1 MIIRNIINY
10 EFQLARGK
18 VEKSN
23 ANATV
28 EKLESDLS
36 EMKALFNNEMSMRV
50 SKQEQLE
57 SELKGLQHELLEK
70 EELLR
75 TSVSM
80 EDMKKVQHENE
91 KMNSIKKSLDQK
103 INDLE
108 ESLGKAEENIKNQEE
123 KYHKNIQVSY
133 YS

>member
-1 MIIRNIINY
+1 
-10 EFQLARGK
+10 
-18 VEKSN
+18 
-23 ANATV
+23 
-28 EKLESDLS
+28 
-36 EMKALFNNEMSMRV
+36 MKALFNNEMSMRV

-57 SELKGLQHELLEK
+57 SELKVLQHELLEK

-108 ESLGKAEENIKNQEE
+108 ESLVKAEENVKNQEE

>member
-1 MIIRNIINY
+1 
-10 EFQLARGK
+10 
-18 VEKSN
+18 
-23 ANATV
+23 
-28 EKLESDLS
+28 
-36 EMKALFNNEMSMRV
+36 MKALFNNEMSMRV

-80 EDMKKVQHENE
+80 EDMKKVQNENE

-108 ESLGKAEENIKNQEE
+108 EFLGKAEENIKNQEE
-123 KYHKNIQVSY
+123 KYHKNIQVSSY

>member
-1 MIIRNIINY
+1 
-10 EFQLARGK
+10 
-18 VEKSN
+18 
-23 ANATV
+23 
-28 EKLESDLS
+28 
-36 EMKALFNNEMSMRV
+36 MKALFNNEMSMRV

-57 SELKGLQHELLEK
+57 IELKGLQHELLEK

-108 ESLGKAEENIKNQEE
+108 ESLGKAEENVKNQEE

>member
-1 MIIRNIINY
+1 
-10 EFQLARGK
+10 
-18 VEKSN
+18 
-23 ANATV
+23 
-28 EKLESDLS
+28 
-36 EMKALFNNEMSMRV
+36 MKALFNNEMSMRV

-123 KYHKNIQVSY
+123 KYHKNIQVSSY

>member
-1 MIIRNIINY
+1 
-10 EFQLARGK
+10 
-18 VEKSN
+18 
-23 ANATV
+23 
-28 EKLESDLS
+28 
-36 EMKALFNNEMSMRV
+36 MKAYFNNEMSMRV

-80 EDMKKVQHENE
+80 EDMKKVRNENE

-103 INDLE
+103 IYDLE
-108 ESLGKAEENIKNQEE
+108 ESLGKAEENVKNEEE

>member
-1 MIIRNIINY
+1 
-10 EFQLARGK
+10 
-18 VEKSN
+18 
-23 ANATV
+23 
-28 EKLESDLS
+28 
-36 EMKALFNNEMSMRV
+36 MKALFNNEMSMRV

-80 EDMKKVQHENE
+80 EDMKKVQNENE

-108 ESLGKAEENIKNQEE
+108 ESLGKAEENVKNQEE

>member
-1 MIIRNIINY
+1 
-10 EFQLARGK
+10 
-18 VEKSN
+18 
-23 ANATV
+23 
-28 EKLESDLS
+28 
-36 EMKALFNNEMSMRV
+36 MKALFNNEMSMRV

-108 ESLGKAEENIKNQEE
+108 ESLGKAEENVKNQEE
-123 KYHKNIQVSY
+123 KYHKNIQVSSY

>member
-1 MIIRNIINY
+1 
-10 EFQLARGK
+10 
-18 VEKSN
+18 
-23 ANATV
+23 
-28 EKLESDLS
+28 
-36 EMKALFNNEMSMRV
+36 MKAYFNNEMSMRV

-80 EDMKKVQHENE
+80 EDMKKVQNENE
-91 KMNSIKKSLDQK
+91 KMNSIKKSLDKK
-103 INDLE
+103 INELE
-108 ESLGKAEENIKNQEE
+108 ESLGKAEENVKYQEE

>member
-1 MIIRNIINY
+1 
-10 EFQLARGK
+10 
-18 VEKSN
+18 
-23 ANATV
+23 
-28 EKLESDLS
+28 
-36 EMKALFNNEMSMRV
+36 MRV

-108 ESLGKAEENIKNQEE
+108 ESLGNAEENIKNQEE
-123 KYHKNIQVSY
+123 KYHKNIQVSSY

>member
-1 MIIRNIINY
+1 
-10 EFQLARGK
+10 
-18 VEKSN
+18 
-23 ANATV
+23 
-28 EKLESDLS
+28 
-36 EMKALFNNEMSMRV
+36 MKALFNNEISMRV

-80 EDMKKVQHENE
+80 EDMKKVQNENE

-108 ESLGKAEENIKNQEE
+108 ESLGKAEENVKNQEE

>member
-1 MIIRNIINY
+1 
-10 EFQLARGK
+10 
-18 VEKSN
+18 
-23 ANATV
+23 
-28 EKLESDLS
+28 
-36 EMKALFNNEMSMRV
+36 MRV

-57 SELKGLQHELLEK
+57 IELKGLQHELLEK

-80 EDMKKVQHENE
+80 EDMKKVQNENE

-108 ESLGKAEENIKNQEE
+108 ESLGKAEENVKNQEE
-123 KYHKNIQVSY
+123 KYHKNIQVSSY

>member
-1 MIIRNIINY
+1 
-10 EFQLARGK
+10 
-18 VEKSN
+18 
-23 ANATV
+23 
-28 EKLESDLS
+28 
-36 EMKALFNNEMSMRV
+36 MKALFNNEMSMRV